1 MHVPAFASFTLDL
14 MEQDARMKK
23 LCLPRKMQTIAHSL
37 LFCTLLAG
45 CGTVALHKQT
55 SVPPQTAQNMT
66 VTQLRVGDA
75 PADQVFSFEVTI
87 GNPITLIPV
96 DGGAPSMIVVNTNRL
111 ELSRTAGKMQALSVT
126 PLKPGSY
133 SAADI
138 TIQGP
143 SLTYAKTLLTPTPV
157 TLIDQVNGADKTV
170 RINFNP
176 PLTVG
181 NDPVV
186 LNLDINLPASLVT
199 NGAGNI
205 SAINFTESSFFFS
218 VQPVGIQGQQQ
229 DNNGEFEDETGKVIE
244 VSSSGFVL
252 QTGQSGSRLPFVVD
266 GTTTLPGGLHLQD
279 LLGRIVQIEGFT
291 HSDGTLFAQQVEDL
305 GAQNATQ
312 AEGTITTVGSFNVPT
327 LLEFAAQDGAGN
339 GFTSAQIGQDF
350 MVDISSLPSAAF
362 ATDYGDCDMSGLAS
376 PATNFPFDSTHLKA
390 GQRIEIITQS
400 GVTANQPIVPV
411 QARLQQQAIG
421 GTVSNFAAL
430 PGGSSS
436 FDLLLPADSYLT
448 LLSKETSIHVLTQPK
463 TDYRGA
469 DVGNGSVIRVRGPLF
484 WTGTQFNMV
493 ARRITQ

>member
-23 LCLPRKMQTIAHSL
+23 LCLPRKVQTFAHSL

-45 CGTVALHKQT
+45 CGTVALHKQ
-55 SVPPQTAQNMT
+55 SISAPPQSQNMT

-87 GNPITLIPV
+87 GNPISLIPV
-96 DGGAPSMIVVNTNRL
+96 GGGDPSMIAVNTNRL

-133 SAADI
+133 AAADI
-138 TIQGP
+138 TIQSP
-143 SLTYAKTLLTPTPV
+143 ALTYAKTLLTPTPV
-157 TLIDQVNGADKTV
+157 TLIDRVNGADQTV

-186 LNLDINLPASLVT
+186 LNLDINLPAALVSD
-199 NGAGNI
+199 GAGNI
-205 SAINFTESSFFFS
+205 RGINFTDSSFTFG
-218 VQPVGIQGQQQ
+218 VQPVGVQGQQQ
-229 DNNGEFEDETGKVIE
+229 DNDGEFEDETGKVIE

-266 GTTTLPGGLHLQD
+266 GTTTLPSGIQLPA

-291 HSDGTLFAQQVEDL
+291 RADGTLFAQQIEDL
-305 GAQNATQ
+305 GNQNTTQ
-312 AEGTITTVGSFNVPT
+312 VEGTITTVGSFNVPT
-327 LLEFAAQDGAGN
+327 LLEFAAQDGAGS
-339 GFTSAQIGQDF
+339 GFTSTQIGQDF
-350 MVDISSLPSAAF
+350 LVDISSLPVSAF

-400 GVTANQPIVPV
+400 GVTANQAIVPI

-421 GTVSNFAAL
+421 GTVSNFVAL

-436 FDLLLPADSYLT
+436 FDLLLTDDSYLT
-448 LLSKETSIHVLTQPK
+448 LLSKETSVHVLTQPK

-469 DVGNGSVIRVRGPLF
+469 DVANGSVIRVRGPLF

>member
-1 MHVPAFASFTLDL
+1 
-14 MEQDARMKK
+14 MKK
-23 LCLPRKMQTIAHSL
+23 LCLPRKMQTFAHSL

-45 CGTVALHKQT
+45 CGGIGLRKQPT
-55 SVPPQTAQNMT
+55 SVPPQSSQNMT
-66 VTQLRVGDA
+66 VTQLRVGDV

-87 GNPITLIPV
+87 GNPISLIPV
-96 DGGAPSMIVVNTNRL
+96 AGGSSSTIAVSMNRL
-111 ELSRTAGKMQALSVT
+111 ELSHTAGKMQALSVMQ
-126 PLKPGSY
+126 LKPGSY
-133 SAADI
+133 AAADI
-138 TIQGP
+138 TIQSP

-157 TLIDQVNGADKTV
+157 TLIDRVNGTDQTV

-186 LNLDINLPASLVT
+186 LNLDINLPAALVSD
-199 NGAGNI
+199 GAGNI
-205 SAINFTESSFFFS
+205 RGINFTESSFTFG
-218 VQPVGIQGQQQ
+218 VQPIGFQGRQQ
-229 DNNGEFEDETGKVIE
+229 DNDGEFEDETGKVIE

-252 QTGQSGSRLPFVVD
+252 QTGQSGSHLPFVID
-266 GTTTLPGGLHLQD
+266 STTALPSGLHLAD

-291 HSDGTLFAQQVEDL
+291 RSDGTLFAQQVEAL
-305 GAQNATQ
+305 GDQNASQ
-312 AEGTITTVGSFNVPT
+312 AEGTITVVGSFNVPT
-327 LLEFAAQDGAGN
+327 LLEFAAQDGTGSS
-339 GFTSAQIGQDF
+339 FTSTQIGQDF
-350 MVDISSLPSAAF
+350 LVDISSLPIAAF
-362 ATDYGDCDMSGLAS
+362 ATDYGDCDMSALAT

-390 GQRIEIITQS
+390 GQRIEIVTQS
-400 GVTANQPIVPV
+400 GVTANQAIIPI

-421 GTVSNFAAL
+421 GTVANFTAL

>member
-1 MHVPAFASFTLDL
+1 
-14 MEQDARMKK
+14 MKNF
-23 LCLPRKMQTIAHSL
+23 CLPRKMQTVAHSM
-37 LFCTLLAG
+37 LFCTLLSG
-45 CGTVALHKQT
+45 CGTVALRKPSST
-55 SVPPQTAQNMT
+55 PPPAAQSMT
-66 VTQLRVGDA
+66 VAQLRVGDA
-75 PADQVFSFEVTI
+75 STDQVFSFEVTI
-87 GNPITLIPV
+87 GNPISLIPV
-96 DGGAPSMIVVNTNRL
+96 GGGDPSTIAVNANRL

-133 SAADI
+133 AAADI
-138 TIQGP
+138 TIHSP
-143 SLTYAKTLLTPTPV
+143 SLTYAKTLLTPAPV
-157 TLIDQVNGADKTV
+157 TLIDRVNGADQTV
-170 RINFNP
+170 HINFNP

-186 LNLDINLPASLVT
+186 LNLDVNLPSALVS

-205 SAINFTESSFFFS
+205 SGIKFTESSFMFS
-218 VQPVGIQGQQQ
+218 VQPVGVQGRQQ
-229 DNNGEFEDETGKVIE
+229 DDNGEFEDETGKIVE
-244 VSSSGFVL
+244 VSSGGFVL

-266 GTTTLPGGLHLQD
+266 ATTTLPSGLQLPA

-291 HSDGTLFAQQVEDL
+291 RSDGTLFAQQVEDL
-305 GAQNATQ
+305 GDRNASQ

-327 LLEFAAQDGAGN
+327 LLEFAAQDGAGSA
-339 GFTSAQIGQDF
+339 FTSAQIGQDF
-350 MVDISSLPSAAF
+350 MVDISSLPVTAF
-362 ATDYGDCDMSGLAS
+362 ATDYGDCDMSALAS

-400 GVTANQPIVPV
+400 GVTAGQPIVPI
-411 QARLQQQAIG
+411 QARLQQQAVG

-430 PGGSSS
+430 PGGSST